1 MEILIWEVRNE
12 KGMTIRQLAE
22 LSGVPRSTINDLES
36 RHADFRMTQFE
47 LLAKA
52 LGVGIV
58 DLFDSEY
65 KYNKFVRDSGQ
76 ICENEDK

>member
-22 LSGVPRSTINDLES
+22 LSGVPRSTINDLENK
-36 RHADFRMTQFE
+36 RADFRMTQFE

-52 LGVGIV
+52 LDVGIV

-65 KYNKFVRDSGQ
+65 KYKKFVRDSGQ
-76 ICENEDK
+76 ISENEDK

>member
-65 KYNKFVRDSGQ
+65 KYNKVCPGFRT
-76 ICENEDK
+76 NL

>member
-12 KGMTIRQLAE
+12 KGMTIRQLSE
-22 LSGVPRSTINDLES
+22 LSGVPRSTINDLENK
-36 RHADFRMTQFE
+36 RADSRMTQFE

-52 LGVGIV
+52 LDVGIV

-65 KYNKFVRDSGQ
+65 KYKKFVRDSGQ
-76 ICENEDK
+76 ISENEDK